1 MENIKK
7 GCTLSIIYIGTHVDA
22 CKIHMNFTFIC
33 VWLCGWVGAINFIK
47 IYNENI

>member
-22 CKIHMNFTFIC
+22 CKIHMNFTFMSVSGC
-33 VWLCGWVGAINFIK
+33 VGGLIN
-47 IYNENI
+47 